1 MLQGTLRSSVALL
14 LLSLL
19 TACQTLAPPAQQ
31 DALRIDSPFFSQ
43 QDYQCGPA
51 ALATVLQQAGDET
64 HPDDLVSEVWL
75 PEKRGSL
82 TIELKAAARARGKL
96 VYPVNTPAALFAEL
110 EAGRPVLVL
119 QNLGAARWPRWHFAV
134 ATGYQRG
141 GEQILLHSDTRAF
154 LPLNW
159 NRFVRTWA
167 RADFTGF
174 VVLGKG
180 QLPAVSSAEV
190 LVVALDDLGH
200 SSGHAPLLYWQ
211 QAAARHP
218 ESTLVQIG
226 LGNAFYRSGDHA
238 AAVRSYRTVLALQ
251 PESAAAWNNLADA
264 LNQLG
269 CTASAREAIDQALRL
284 EPEHS
289 TYLLTASEI
298 ASRDDECQL
307 GDEDLP

>member
-1 MLQGTLRSSVALL
+1 M

-19 TACQTLAPPAQQ
+19 TACQTLLPPAQQ
-31 DALRIDSPFFSQ
+31 DALRIDATFFPQ

-51 ALATVLQQAGDET
+51 ALATVLHQAGDDT
-64 HPDDLVSEVWL
+64 LPDDLVSEVWL

-82 TIELKAAARARGKL
+82 TSELKAAARARGKL
-96 VYPVNTPAALFAEL
+96 VYPVSTPTALFAEL

-119 QNLGAARWPRWHFAV
+119 QNLGSARWPRWHFAV

-141 GEQILLHSDTRAF
+141 GKQILLHSDTRPF
-154 LPLNW
+154 LSLHW

-180 QLPAVSSAEV
+180 QLPTLSSAET
-190 LVVALDDLGH
+190 LAVALDDLGH

-211 QAAARHP
+211 QAAVRYP
-218 ESTLVQIG
+218 QSTLIQIG
-226 LGNAFYRSGDHA
+226 LGNAFYLSGDHA
-238 AAVRSYRTVLALQ
+238 AAVRSYRNAISLQ

-269 CTASAREAIDQALRL
+269 CTASARKAIDQALRL
-284 EPEHS
+284 EPGQS

-298 ASRDDECQL
+298 ASRDDDCQL
-307 GDEDLP
+307 SDEDLP